1 MIAQKDYDST
11 KYVFKSLLR
20 QDYFNQR
27 FKANPLPSSLAAQS
41 SRRIAQN
48 FMLMTDLLIQNATHV
63 QPDSSIEQGVVK
75 YCASIRSKK
84 SAYLLKY
91 FPYQCLSC
99 QRYTNEI
106 LIVQCGSALEPQD
119 QGHELQESFSCNSAI
134 CLECSLKYYQLV
146 LDGNTP
152 VQ

>member
-1 MIAQKDYDST
+1 M
-11 KYVFKSLLR
+11 FKSLLR

-41 SRRIAQN
+41 SRRIVKN
-48 FMLMTDLLIQNATHV
+48 FVLITDLLIQNASHV

-99 QRYTNEI
+99 LRFTNEI
-106 LIVQCGSALEPQD
+106 LIVQCGDVQATDPQD
-119 QGHELQESFSCNSAI
+119 SFSCNSAI
-134 CLECSLKYYQLV
+134 CLECSLKYYQMV
-146 LDGNTP
+146 LDRDMP
-152 VQ
+152 VE

>member
-1 MIAQKDYDST
+1 MIAQKDYDSK

-106 LIVQCGSALEPQD
+106 LIVQCGHALEPQD
-119 QGHELQESFSCNSAI
+119 QTHELPESFSCNSAI
-134 CLECSLKYYQLV
+134 CLECSLKYYQMV
-146 LDGNTP
+146 HDGNTP